1 MGDFDVEVTM
11 TRGTSS
17 DDKERIKAAVE
28 ADDVDELDEKM
39 SEVRDRL
46 REWAED
52 LRSIQPDGRRHHPDQ
67 ADLGEVNS

>member
-28 ADDVDELDEKM
+28 ADDVDELDDRMEK
-39 SEVRDRL
+39 VRERL
-46 REWAED
+46 REWAQD
-52 LRSIQPDGRRHHPDQ
+52 LRTVQPDHRGQHPDQ
-67 ADLGEVNS
+67 TDLGRGES